1 MKNKWKIPVILGCMI
16 SLTGCGINNPQ
27 VEKNPA
33 EQKSATAEENV
44 RTGDWESA
52 AQSPYGA
59 YPELVTYTLGQ
70 MSGANNS
77 NLPDGNTYEDN
88 AYTRYLKK
96 ILNIQY
102 DN

>member
-1 MKNKWKIPVILGCMI
+1 MKIKWKLPVILGCMI
-16 SLTGCGINNPQ
+16 SLSGCGMSDQLTQKQPT
-27 VEKNPA
+27 K
-33 EQKSATAEENV
+33 QKSEITEENV
-44 RTGDWESA
+44 RTGSWENA

-96 ILNIQY
+96 S
-102 DN
+102 